1 MAHIIEVMRD
11 SEAQARSF
19 LDALVFSDW
28 VSAIGYR
35 PDGEKTRAVA
45 INWNADEESELD
57 EQISQIITA
66 SVETGSELDEIEIYC
81 QTFPET
87 VRYQPELTDY

>member
-1 MAHIIEVMRD
+1 MAHILEVVRD

-28 VSAIGYR
+28 VSAIGHR

-45 INWNADEESELD
+45 INWNADEESNLD
-57 EQISQIITA
+57 EQISRMISDA
-66 SVETGSELDEIEIYC
+66 LAAGGDSDEIEAYC
-81 QTFPET
+81 KIFPET
-87 VRYQPELTDY
+87 VRYQPELTEY